1 MDSRYQIFIQVVQEK
16 SFTRAAEILGYSQ
29 SAVSQAVRSLEKEL
43 GTALIERS
51 REGISLTEDGNEY
64 LPYLRSIIAG
74 EEALHAKQREM
85 AGLTDS
91 VIRIGTFTSV
101 SRNLLPPLIRSFR
114 KEYPLVRFELLQGEY
129 DSITADILGGRLDF
143 GFVNPE
149 FVSGLET
156 EEIYSDTMMAVLP
169 LSEPLAEKK
178 SVSLKEL
185 LKLPYIL
192 LDEGEHS
199 VAMKAF
205 QNLNLKP
212 DIRFK
217 VTDDYSILTMI
228 RQNMGYSIMYR
239 LTLAGFSDGVAVLPI
254 KEPVKRTIAMGWRNY
269 ETLPIAARKFIEHI
283 RTHAPEVLSHLKK

>member
-1 MDSRYQIFIQVVQEK
+1 M
-16 SFTRAAEILGYSQ
+16 
-29 SAVSQAVRSLEKEL
+29 
-43 GTALIERS
+43 
-51 REGISLTEDGNEY
+51 
-64 LPYLRSIIAG
+64 
-74 EEALHAKQREM
+74 
-85 AGLTDS
+85 
-91 VIRIGTFTSV
+91 
-101 SRNLLPPLIRSFR
+101 RSFR

-129 DSITADILGGRLDF
+129 DSITADILSGRLDF

-156 EEIYSDTMMAVLP
+156 EAIYSDTMMAVLP

-178 SVSLKEL
+178 FVSLKEL
-185 LKLPYIL
+185 SKLPYIL

-269 ETLPIAARKFIEHI
+269 ETLPLAARKFIEHI
-283 RTHAPEVLSHLKK
+283 RTHAPEVLSHLEK